1 METTNFTM
9 VEVGVGSIKKTS
21 IAVRPYF
28 DKQSTNM
35 GLEDYG
41 MSLFDG
47 VTHNEQLACLEANGV
62 IRYITG
68 LNEFSPEI
76 KLLSP
81 EVREARIREIR
92 SSVAELEKELASNI
106 IDPDDKDFWNQVVL
120 LKPNNTEFWNKI
132 EMSCGN
138 EAIYLDPLK
147 PFDRIKLHAIEAG
160 QNLYVYGM
168 LYGVADLNKKINSI
182 AKELGFENLLDI
194 KVGEL
199 SSGQKTRVSL
209 GKAIINDPEILF
221 LDEPTASLDP
231 DTADRIR
238 TFFEKFCKTHNTAI
252 ILASHNMEEVTRLC
266 DSVIMMSN
274 GKITDQGSP
283 ESLLKKYGKKKLE
296 DVFLKIARSKDNL

>member
-1 METTNFTM
+1 MSENIIEVRNLSKKFSNHHAVRGISFDLKRGEIKGILGANGAGKSTTITM
-9 VEVGVGSIKKTS
+9 MLGLLTPTSGSIKILDTDITK
-21 IAVRPYF
+21 
-28 DKQSTNM
+28 N
-35 GLEDYG
+35 
-41 MSLFDG
+41 
-47 VTHNEQLACLEANGV
+47 
-62 IRYITG
+62 RY
-68 LNEFSPEI
+68 
-76 KLLSP
+76 K
-81 EVREARIREIR
+81 
-92 SSVAELEKELASNI
+92 
-106 IDPDDKDFWNQVVL
+106 VL
-120 LKPNNTEFWNKI
+120 NKI
-132 EMSCGN
+132 NFSSP
-138 EAIYLDPLK
+138 YVDLPK
-147 PFDRIKLHAIEAG
+147 KLTVK